1 MEPSQKDSGASLPE
15 LLTAEEVITYLRL
28 DTKGGDPMERLRSL
42 IRRQQL
48 PRLGRGHVIRFRR
61 SEIDAWLAGE
71 RIVRRQRIHS
81 PARLGSGIGVK
92 AARSPGA
99 Q

>member
-1 MEPSQKDSGASLPE
+1 METSSKDPVASLPE

-28 DTKGGDPMERLRSL
+28 DTGRGNPAERLRSL

-48 PRLGRGHVIRFRR
+48 PVLKRGHVIRFRR

-71 RIVRRQRIHS
+71 RIVRRQRMS
-81 PARLGSGIGVK
+81 DPARQQSG
-92 AARSPGA
+92 RRT
-99 Q
+99 